1 MTQDGELVDALYYS
15 TSCGIDLSRNLSEE
29 AVFCAFMSG
38 NDEAYEKEEPWYR
51 WSTYF
56 SLEELTRL
64 AGTESQEAGEVSGMR
79 VSERENSGVIKTLEI
94 IGSGGS
100 FEVEGEYEI
109 RKLLQTQNA
118 PVTLQDGSTAPN
130 LGMLPSA
137 FFYLT
142 EEKEGGVLKGYT
154 LKGGG
159 YGHGKGMSQ
168 NGAKHM
174 AEAGRSCVDILR
186 YYYG

>member
-1 MTQDGELVDALYYS
+1 
-15 TSCGIDLSRNLSEE
+15 
-29 AVFCAFMSG
+29 
-38 NDEAYEKEEPWYR
+38 
-51 WSTYF
+51 
-56 SLEELTRL
+56 
-64 AGTESQEAGEVSGMR
+64 MR

-142 EEKEGGVLKGYT
+142 EENEGGVLKGYT